1 LTPDYVSH
9 PLLVAEVL
17 SESTAAFDRGG
28 KFAAYR
34 KLDSL
39 QDYVLIDLAAQR
51 IEVFRRDARITGCC
65 TTMALAKTVEL
76 ASLALQLPLDQILED
91 TAEEGATEHGERT
104 AMSDILKR
112 ILAVKHDESPRR
124 RRPRLWLELRAA
136 AEKQPPPRDFVGSL
150 RSRIAAAQPAVIA
163 EIKKA
168 SPSRGV
174 LRADFHPAEIA
185 ASYQR
190 HGAACLSVLT
200 DSSFSRARPPICK
213 RRVQPARCPYCART
227 FWSMR
232 IRSSKRARWAPTR
245 SC

>member
-1 LTPDYVSH
+1 
-9 PLLVAEVL
+9 
-17 SESTAAFDRGG
+17 
-28 KFAAYR
+28 
-34 KLDSL
+34 
-39 QDYVLIDLAAQR
+39 
-51 IEVFRRDARITGCC
+51 
-65 TTMALAKTVEL
+65 
-76 ASLALQLPLDQILED
+76 
-91 TAEEGATEHGERT
+91 
-104 AMSDILKR
+104 MSDILKR
-112 ILAVKHDESPRR
+112 ILAVKHDEVATAQAATP
-124 RRPRLWLELRAA
+124 LAELRAA
-136 AEKQPPPRDFVGSL
+136 AEKQPPTRDFVASL

-213 RRVQPARCPYCART
+213 QRVQPARCRYCART